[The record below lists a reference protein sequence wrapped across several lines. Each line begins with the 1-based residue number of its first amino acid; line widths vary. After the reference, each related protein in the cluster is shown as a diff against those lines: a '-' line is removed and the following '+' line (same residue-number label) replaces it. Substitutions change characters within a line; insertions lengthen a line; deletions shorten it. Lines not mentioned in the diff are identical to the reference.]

1 VAEEDLQEPTAE
13 FVLTGSEGD
22 DLSSTDSDDEWSPS
36 DNLELTYND
45 LLHALRMVRRS
56 VSDTA
61 SAREVVEYQIQQ
73 LARRAEDPEG
83 SLGSV
88 RAAID
93 EQIAD
98 LKTQL
103 ALIGARVENLASI
116 SEHFQT
122 DVERFRT
129 EKELLKA
136 SYSAVE
142 ALTVMGDAVGTT
154 TSPDSTPRTA

>member
-1 VAEEDLQEPTAE
+1 VAEDDLQEPTAE
-13 FVLTGSEGD
+13 FVLTGLGGD
-22 DLSSTDSDDEWSPS
+22 DPSPTDADDEWSPS
-36 DNLELTYND
+36 DDLELTYND
-45 LLHALRMVRRS
+45 MLQTLRTVRRS

-83 SLGSV
+83 SLGLV

-103 ALIGARVENLASI
+103 ALIGARFENLASI
-116 SEHFQT
+116 SDQFQEGCGT
-122 DVERFRT
+122 LPNGEGAS
-129 EKELLKA
+129 ECELRR
-136 SYSAVE
+136 
-142 ALTVMGDAVGTT
+142 GRGIDRDG
-154 TSPDSTPRTA
+154 